1 MGLDL
6 SPLSGSDPC
15 GIGVDLLMGAPAFFM
30 LDTGPKTPPPSTPI
44 FCLVADTRLLAS
56 RLAFTLGNPA
66 GDKHKR
72 TRTVS
77 PYPHPLRG
85 VLAFFV
91 KLKSLHLEEV
101 FSETRRTKEH
111 NKGPGLLRPDPLLV
125 VLLARRVS
133 TGRLS

>member
-1 MGLDL
+1 
-6 SPLSGSDPC
+6 
-15 GIGVDLLMGAPAFFM
+15 M
-30 LDTGPKTPPPSTPI
+30 LDTRLKTPLPSTPI
-44 FCLVADTRLLAS
+44 FCPVADAWLLGS

-66 GDKHKR
+66 GDTHKR
-72 TRTVS
+72 TRRVS
-77 PYPHPLRG
+77 PYPHPG
-85 VLAFFV
+85 GPSFLASSFV
-91 KLKSLHLEEV
+91 KLKSLRLEEV